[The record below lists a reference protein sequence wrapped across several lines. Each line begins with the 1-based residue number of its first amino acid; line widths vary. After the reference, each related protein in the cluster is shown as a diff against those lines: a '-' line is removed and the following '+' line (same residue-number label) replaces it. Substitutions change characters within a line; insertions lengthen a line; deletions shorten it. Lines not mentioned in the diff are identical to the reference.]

1 MVYSNKFVVCIL
13 VNGTPQNELAN
24 GVVKL
29 PFGTEYSLRFR
40 NKHSRRA
47 VVKIFVDGENVS
59 GGGYIIPANDH
70 VDIKRH
76 WDKDRAFKFVSLD
89 SPEAV
94 DDGKNGPNPDK
105 SKGLIEAHFYLE
117 KEQPVHHWYYPYK
130 TEEHH
135 HHHHHYPK
143 PDPWR
148 WKFASPP
155 IYGPCDNFGGTA
167 EYSSGP
173 ISHLSDSVG
182 EGTRTTCSNSG
193 PDYAA
198 GGFESAGKQR
208 TNRALLKTCSAGPEL
223 AAPPPTPELQDG
235 CTVMGES
242 TGQRFSTTYI
252 DLEDS
257 YTTLKIFLQGWEDER
272 PPVCRVPDGEVAV
285 ASKKSS
291 KSKVNDL
298 EAENERLRKEL
309 AELENAN
316 LKKKISRAKKKKKA
330 EEE

>member
-143 PDPWR
+143 PDPWKWR
-148 WKFASPP
+148 YP
-155 IYGPCDNFGGTA
+155 IYGTHDDSYGGTA
-167 EYSSGP
+167 QYTSGP
-173 ISHLSDSVG
+173 ISHLNDSVG
-182 EGTRTTCSNSG
+182 ETTRSTCSTSG
-193 PDYAA
+193 L
-198 GGFESAGKQR
+198 ESAGRQQM
-208 TNRALLKTCSAGPEL
+208 NRVTKTCSTGPEL
-223 AAPPPTPELQDG
+223 AAAPPTPELQDG

-272 PPVCRVPDGEVAV
+272 PPVARVPDGEVV
-285 ASKKSS
+285 ATSKKS
-291 KSKVNDL
+291 KSKVDDL

-316 LKKKISRAKKKKKA
+316 LKKKLGKARKKKKT